1 MAYPGWRWFS
11 SNFNREGGENVYMIN
26 LYGVFYD
33 ILFPLLASNTAPEWV
48 VIVIEILSLA
58 FAMIPFLI
66 IAWLIWIP
74 FKIIIKTV
82 AVASND
88 ISNNDDIKVNG
99 GRKPRYRSKKWQ
111 KKGV

>member
-1 MAYPGWRWFS
+1 
-11 SNFNREGGENVYMIN
+11 MIN

-33 ILFPLLASNTAPEWV
+33 ILFPLLASETAPEWV
-48 VIVIEILSLA
+48 VVVIEILSLA

-66 IAWLIWIP
+66 ISWLIWIP

-82 AVASND
+82 SLASND
-88 ISNNDDIKVNG
+88 ISNMDNINLGG

-111 KKGV
+111 KR

>member
-1 MAYPGWRWFS
+1 
-11 SNFNREGGENVYMIN
+11 MIN

-33 ILFPLLASNTAPEWV
+33 ILFPLLASDSAPQWV
-48 VIVIEILSLA
+48 VVVIEILSLL

-82 AVASND
+82 AIASND
-88 ISNNDDIKVNG
+88 ISNNDNINVGG

-111 KKGV
+111 KRG

>member
-1 MAYPGWRWFS
+1 
-11 SNFNREGGENVYMIN
+11 MIN

-33 ILFPLLASNTAPEWV
+33 ILFPLLASDTAPSWV
-48 VIVIEILSLA
+48 VVVIEILSLA

-88 ISNNDDIKVNG
+88 ISDMDNINVNR

-111 KKGV
+111 KRGV